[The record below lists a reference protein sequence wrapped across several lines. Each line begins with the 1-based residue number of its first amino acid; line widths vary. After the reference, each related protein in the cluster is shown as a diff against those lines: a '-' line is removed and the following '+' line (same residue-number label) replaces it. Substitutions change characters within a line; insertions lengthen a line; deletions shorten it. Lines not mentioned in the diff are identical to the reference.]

1 MGRGVQ
7 NIYGQIL
14 VFFII
19 LYYIL
24 YYVGLNL
31 INNFAIFIDIWSCI
45 NDSLWQIRPTSAYT
59 DLYIYRF

>member
-31 INNFAIFIDIWSCI
+31 INNFAIFIDI
-45 NDSLWQIRPTSAYT
+45 
-59 DLYIYRF
+59 